1 MFTRNSTVPET
12 SRSGVEDLQFTAS
25 CGNTQAT
32 DQTNSVIL
40 DREDPTENNC
50 VGDDTGTLYPTC

>member
-12 SRSGVEDLQFTAS
+12 SRSVVEDLQFTAS

-32 DQTNSVIL
+32 DQTKSVIL
-40 DREDPTENNC
+40 DTEDPTENNC
-50 VGDDTGTLYPTC
+50 VGEDTGTLYPTC